1 MNIDFFDKMHN
12 IHSFVVLKDLF
23 ESWINEG
30 VINEKSWEL
39 QIGYTSLIVHPSIY
53 LTKDSA
59 EREISAAKICHKIM
73 IKYAKDKI
81 NKDLT
86 SNDEKTKLAASILLL
101 PPEKY
106 ILTVCS
112 EFFNLHY
119 FLYGLYS
126 NYTEEQLA
134 NVNGDDYAKVWL
146 NILSKGYHFKQ
157 TEMQIK
163 EDRNHYNE
171 ALIMI
176 SKMHLSPMYK
186 EKMDI
191 ENIKS
196 LLKDYYHMN
205 AGNGCMLTLMIFII
219 SSITIACF

>member
-1 MNIDFFDKMHN
+1 MRD
-12 IHSFVVLKDLF
+12 IHSFVVLRDLF

-39 QIGYTSLIVHPSIY
+39 QLGYTSLIVHPSIY

-59 EREISAAKICHKIM
+59 EREISAAKSCHEIM
-73 IKYAKDKI
+73 VKYSKDKI
-81 NKDLT
+81 NEDLT
-86 SNDEKTKLAASILLL
+86 SNDEKKKLAASILLL

-146 NILSKGYHFKQ
+146 NILSKGYHFEQ
-157 TEMQIK
+157 TEMHIK

-176 SKMHLSPMYK
+176 SKMHLSPKYK
-186 EKMDI
+186 EEMDI
-191 ENIKS
+191 ENIKT
-196 LLKDYYHMN
+196 LLKDYYHMKG
-205 AGNGCMLTLMIFII
+205 GNGCVLTLLIFII
-219 SSITIACF
+219 SSISIACF